1 MLHKL
6 CKEPLVEGWR
16 FALSVMVID
25 YLQVRWEAFTRISV
39 LEGVSIAA
47 MHQIFKLM

>member
-1 MLHKL
+1 MFGVLHKL

-25 YLQVRWEAFTRISV
+25 YLQVRWEAFTRSNV
-39 LEGVSIAA
+39 LEGAA
-47 MHQIFKLM
+47 MAAMRQF